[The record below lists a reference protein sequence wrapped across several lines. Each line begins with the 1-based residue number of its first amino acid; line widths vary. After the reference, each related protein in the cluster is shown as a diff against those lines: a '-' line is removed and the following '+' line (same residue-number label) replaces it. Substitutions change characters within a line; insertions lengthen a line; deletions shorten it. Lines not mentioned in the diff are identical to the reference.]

1 MANTT
6 MTSREFFKAV
16 VEGNITVEVKDFAEL
31 QIRKLDNKN
40 AKRKSTDSKTQKE
53 NREIK
58 KTLLTTFENDKI
70 YIASLEEL
78 NVHNPGYTVAGQGE
92 PYIMFTDANSRK
104 IKDTYWTRSTAGA
117 RSYHTFCIIDL
128 DGRLSINGGANNL
141 GIVIYFSI

>member
-70 YIASLEEL
+70 YIASEIVGRVDGISSTQKASALLRQLVEEGKL
-78 NVHNPGYTVAGQGE
+78 ISEDVKVKGKGKVKGY
-92 PYIMFTDANSRK
+92 
-104 IKDTYWTRSTAGA
+104 
-117 RSYHTFCIIDL
+117 
-128 DGRLSINGGANNL
+128 RLAE
-141 GIVIYFSI
+141 

>member
-58 KTLLTTFENDKI
+58 KTLLATMKKDKL
-70 YIASLEEL
+70 YTASEIAGMGIEGITSTQKASALLRQMVETGILTSEE
-78 NVHNPGYTVAGQGE
+78 VKVKGKGKVKGY
-92 PYIMFTDANSRK
+92 
-104 IKDTYWTRSTAGA
+104 
-117 RSYHTFCIIDL
+117 
-128 DGRLSINGGANNL
+128 RLAE
-141 GIVIYFSI
+141 